1 MSRSVFAS
9 RLQQLN
15 ASTFAPARF
24 VFVPYDQ
31 LSAAIGPLSR
41 AGPAELGI
49 VLMECREKARKR
61 PYHQQKLALVLTNLR
76 HFALEQAALGR
87 RVVHLT
93 AAGDYASA
101 LRPFAASTGPL
112 LCMTPAERELRVDLQ
127 PLVTEGL
134 LEFVPHEG
142 WLSTDDDFAHASKD
156 GAAPW
161 RMDAFYRHLRQRTG
175 ILMER
180 GKPVGGKYS
189 HDVDNRLAWHGDPP
203 APEAPRFMVDD
214 ITDEVVQLVRAQF
227 GDHPGTL
234 EPTALPATVDDAQR
248 LWEWAKQACL
258 PLFGPYEDA
267 LSTRSRGLFHT
278 RISGLVNLHRLLP
291 KQIVDDATALDL
303 PLSSQEG
310 FVRQVLG
317 WREFVHHVHVHTD
330 GFRRGPGSDVN
341 GRPNALSAH
350 TPLPAAFWPGS
361 ARSGL
366 RCLDLVVEDVWAE
379 GYSHHISR
387 LMVLSNIAMLL
398 DVEPRAL
405 NDWFH
410 VAYTD
415 AYDWVV
421 EPNVLGMG
429 TFAVGD
435 VMTTKPYTAGAAYI
449 DKMSDFC
456 SGCAFK
462 PKKAPADGGCPLTA
476 LYWAH
481 LRRHADVLDD
491 VDRLKLPM
499 AACRKRSDEQH
510 AEDARIFA
518 VCTKALTAGETLTPR
533 SFRA

>member
-1 MSRSVFAS
+1 MVA
-9 RLQQLN
+9 
-15 ASTFAPARF
+15 
-24 VFVPYDQ
+24 
-31 LSAAIGPLSR
+31 
-41 AGPAELGI
+41 
-49 VLMECREKARKR
+49 
-61 PYHQQKLALVLTNLR
+61 
-76 HFALEQAALGR
+76 
-87 RVVHLT
+87 
-93 AAGDYASA
+93 
-101 LRPFAASTGPL
+101 
-112 LCMTPAERELRVDLQ
+112 
-127 PLVTEGL
+127 EGL

-142 WLSTDDDFAHASKD
+142 WLSTDDDFAHASTN

-189 HDVDNRLAWHGDPP
+189 HDVDNRLAWRGDPP
-203 APEAPRFMVDD
+203 APAPPRFVVDD
-214 ITDEVVQLVRAQF
+214 VTAEVVDLVRTQF

-234 EPTALPATVDDAQR
+234 DPTALPATVDDAQR
-248 LWEWAKQACL
+248 LWDWAKEACL

-291 KQIVDDATALDL
+291 KQILDDATALDL

-317 WREFVHHVHVHTD
+317 WREFVRHVHVHTD
-330 GFRRGPGSDVN
+330 GFRRGPGSNVD
-341 GRPNALSAH
+341 GKPNVLSAH
-350 TPLPAAFWPGS
+350 TPLPAAFWPGNK
-361 ARSGL
+361 RSGL

-387 LMVLSNIAMLL
+387 LMVLSNIATLL

-462 PKKAPADGGCPLTA
+462 PKKAPVDGGCPLTA

-499 AACRKRSDEQH
+499 ASCRKRSDEQH

-518 VCTKALTAGETLTPR
+518 VCTKALGAGETLVPT
-533 SFRA
+533 SFQGRG